1 MKTKLSDL
9 LKYTHNN
16 IRTTNISYTWHRA
29 NGRSDRLALVL
40 SFSKEALA
48 LARFREGDA
57 CDIEFDESD
66 NSMTIYFGDKLPFS
80 CYLKSK
86 GKDSQR
92 QIKISTKGIEAVMS
106 RLPKNDKLHE
116 FTILQSDV
124 GKIRVRLPIKK

>member
-1 MKTKLSDL
+1 
-9 LKYTHNN
+9 
-16 IRTTNISYTWHRA
+16 
-29 NGRSDRLALVL
+29 
-40 SFSKEALA
+40 
-48 LARFREGDA
+48 
-57 CDIEFDESD
+57 
-66 NSMTIYFGDKLPFS
+66 MTIYFGDKLPFS